1 MCTHIDG
8 NAGTKRSEN
17 RLEAEECFFF
27 DFAGSPNP
35 PFNPADLPPLP
46 PGVSEATLRTLS
58 TGLGA
63 TGLGASALESALG
76 HMLPGGLGSKYH

>member
-1 MCTHIDG
+1 MEYYVPKYHDSPMMLIYFHSLT
-8 NAGTKRSEN
+8 
-17 RLEAEECFFF
+17 
-27 DFAGSPNP
+27 GSPNP

-76 HMLPGGLGSKYH
+76 HMLPGGLGSKYE